1 MTRHIYSIGQQVSF
15 DGRVRTYLKPAGVF
29 TVTKLLP
36 PLGVEL
42 QYRIKS
48 QREAHE
54 RVAVEHELQVA
65 ELAMSSVAADS
76 RLSSVNVNVARV
88 FAGLSNNNRDHLCD
102 QLGTSGQWL
111 NALPDDT
118 EDNAAALE
126 LSQQPSQEHN
136 SAREASAR
144 AWRFTGQ
151 CAAAA
156 TT

>member
-65 ELAMSSVAADS
+65 ELAKSNVAADS
-76 RLSSVNVNVARV
+76 RLSSVNVNDALDV
-88 FAGLSNNNRDHLCD
+88 FAGLSNNNRDRPCD
-102 QLGTSGQWL
+102 QLGMSGL
-111 NALPDDT
+111 C
-118 EDNAAALE
+118 
-126 LSQQPSQEHN
+126 
-136 SAREASAR
+136 
-144 AWRFTGQ
+144 G
-151 CAAAA
+151 
-156 TT
+156 

>member
-36 PLGVEL
+36 PLGLEL

-54 RVAVEHELQVA
+54 RVAVEHELHVA
-65 ELAMSSVAADS
+65 ELAKPNVAADS

-88 FAGLSNNNRDHLCD
+88 FAGLSNNNRDRPCDELGMSGLC
-102 QLGTSGQWL
+102 G
-111 NALPDDT
+111 
-118 EDNAAALE
+118 
-126 LSQQPSQEHN
+126 
-136 SAREASAR
+136 
-144 AWRFTGQ
+144 
-151 CAAAA
+151 
-156 TT
+156 